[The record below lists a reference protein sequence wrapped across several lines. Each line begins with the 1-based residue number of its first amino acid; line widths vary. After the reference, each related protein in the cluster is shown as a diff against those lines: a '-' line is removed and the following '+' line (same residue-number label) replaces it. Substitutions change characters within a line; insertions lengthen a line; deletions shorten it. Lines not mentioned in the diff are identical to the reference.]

1 MFFHEEFTHGIMV
14 IIFIAMFKETVNII
28 KKSTTDVRTV
38 YQGGNMRIREL
49 AIIFL
54 SLIIMLAGLA
64 IPLWWGSALPVLN
77 NFPAHMAELSNNISS
92 TMDLIK
98 ESIHGIINIILDI
111 IHG

>member
-1 MFFHEEFTHGIMV
+1 
-14 IIFIAMFKETVNII
+14 
-28 KKSTTDVRTV
+28 
-38 YQGGNMRIREL
+38 MRIREL
-49 AIIFL
+49 VIIFL

-64 IPLWWGSALPVLN
+64 IPIWWSSALPVLN
-77 NFPAHMAELSNNISS
+77 NFPAYMADMSNNISS